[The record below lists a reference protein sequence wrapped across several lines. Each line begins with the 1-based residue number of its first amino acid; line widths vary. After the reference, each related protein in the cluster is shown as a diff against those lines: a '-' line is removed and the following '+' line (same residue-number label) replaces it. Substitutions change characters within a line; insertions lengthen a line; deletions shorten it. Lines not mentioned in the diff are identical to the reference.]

1 MAKVAHGCVILL
13 NGASSS
19 GKSTLARA
27 LRDQIEIPFW
37 VYSIDHLRDADVPPL
52 ARVRRGDFRW
62 AELREPF
69 FDGFHRSLAAF
80 AEAGNNLIV
89 EHIVETAAWM
99 AVIADLLAPFDVYFV
114 ALHCPIEELERRE
127 QARGD
132 RPVGSARKDAESI
145 HRHAL
150 YDLELDGQVPPSDNA
165 ATLIS
170 AWRSRTRPGAL
181 ERLRAAG

>member
-1 MAKVAHGCVILL
+1 MAPGRIILL

-27 LRDQIEIPFW
+27 VRDKIEIPFW

-89 EHIVETAAWM
+89 EHIVETADWM
-99 AVIADLLAPFDVYFV
+99 TDIADLLSPFDVYFV
-114 ALHCPIEELERRE
+114 GLHCPVEELERRE
-127 QARGD
+127 VARGD

-145 HRHAL
+145 HLHAA
-150 YDLELDGQVPPSDNA
+150 YDLELDGRVSPEANA
-165 ATLIS
+165 ASLIS
-170 AWRSRTRPGAL
+170 GWRMRAGPGAL
-181 ERLRAAG
+181 KRLAFAG